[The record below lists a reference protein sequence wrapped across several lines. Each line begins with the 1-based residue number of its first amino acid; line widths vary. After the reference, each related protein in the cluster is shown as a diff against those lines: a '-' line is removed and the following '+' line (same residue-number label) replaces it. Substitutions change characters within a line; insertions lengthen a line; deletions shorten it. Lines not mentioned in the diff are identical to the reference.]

1 MSLDFVA
8 AIVHGKAVTYA
19 MGCSLTEKS
28 LIDAGDGES
37 TCPICGE
44 LVPSRSICH
53 KCLMEQIRQTLGEPV
68 CKRLGIIDLPP
79 GLKLSVVVPVYNEKN
94 TLHEILRRIQA
105 VRVPKEIILVDDYS
119 RDGTRE
125 LLQELDRSL
134 QERQGAPGATASESA
149 DGKAILAG
157 DPSTNVIRIFFHDR
171 NRGKGAALRTGFSN
185 VTGSIVVVQDADL
198 EYDPAEYP
206 QLIAPII
213 DGRADVVYGSRFIG
227 ETHRVLFYWHYIG
240 NKLLTTLSNMFTGL
254 NLTDMETCYKVFRRE
269 AIDSIA
275 PTLKSDRFGFE
286 PEVTAKIAR
295 RGLRVYELPV
305 SYSGRDYAEGKKI
318 TWKDG
323 FQALWCIIRYRFG
336 D

>member
-1 MSLDFVA
+1 MQQL
-8 AIVHGKAVTYA
+8 
-19 MGCSLTEKS
+19 
-28 LIDAGDGES
+28 
-37 TCPICGE
+37 
-44 LVPSRSICH
+44 
-53 KCLMEQIRQTLGEPV
+53 RQLLGEPI
-68 CKRLGIIDLPP
+68 CRRLGIIELPP
-79 GLKLSVVVPVYNEKN
+79 GLKLSVVVPVYNERN
-94 TLHEILRRIQA
+94 TIHEILRRIQA
-105 VRVPKEIILVDDYS
+105 VRIPKEIVLIDDFS

-125 LLQELDRSL
+125 ILQQIE
-134 QERQGAPGATASESA
+134 QEQKRDHPAVAAKEPGIKDVPEFNT
-149 DGKAILAG
+149 
-157 DPSTNVIRIFFHDR
+157 IRVLYHDR
-171 NRGKGAALRTGFSN
+171 NRGKGAALRSGFAN
-185 VTGSIVVVQDADL
+185 VTGSIVIVQDADL

-240 NKLLTTLSNMFTGL
+240 NRLLTTLSNMFTGL

-269 AIDSIA
+269 ALDAIA

-286 PEVTAKIAR
+286 PEVTAKIAK

-305 SYSGRDYAEGKKI
+305 SYSGRVYAEGKKI

-323 FQALWCIIRYRFG
+323 FQALWCIVRYSFG